1 MGCAWNYEQ
10 SFLVATRMANVACL
24 RWLYQV
30 SVSAKDLLMKNTG
43 LCFLFSSSLNK
54 ATLIKT
60 SETAKYTRSVSLAS
74 KLAMTGGFT
83 RYCLLAVRA
92 LSHSSFH
99 PAWLAPLRVTKNSF
113 KWSINRGM
121 NRPKAA
127 NRLVSCVTPQN
138 RGVH

>member
-43 LCFLFSSSLNK
+43 LFFLFSSSLNK

-74 KLAMTGGFT
+74 ELAMTGGFT

-127 NRLVSCVTPQN
+127 NRLVSYVTPQN